1 MQGRRFLDNSDNKYL
16 PLGERIAI
24 LETKWETLNATL
36 TSVEEKLD
44 QLLELK
50 SKGIGAFWLVGLL
63 FGSGILGVLGLVF
76 GLFNVRPHL

>member
-1 MQGRRFLDNSDNKYL
+1 LDNSENKYL

-24 LETKWETLNATL
+24 LETKWENLNATL

-63 FGSGILGVLGLVF
+63 LSSGILGVLGLVF
-76 GLFNVRPHL
+76 GMFKTHL